1 MKIEPYKGSTSVE
14 PAAGSEF
21 DGPSRKEKIETAGS
35 GTSETHDTGPLPG
48 PELLRLLHTA
58 HAMGVQNSSADR
70 HISTSMILFALASS
84 DTAPLQT
91 HSPEALCFAKTLKDV
106 AEDRFEKTW
115 DTYFNFPPSAIPST
129 GDFSSDDVPP
139 LSANAAI
146 WLQKATQA
154 ARQASHQQVE
164 VGDLIS
170 ALWGLTQGR
179 CLYRLQTMAVDM
191 RTLHKHYEQRLLS
204 LLIPEVPAAN
214 QAASTPPATSQ
225 QSPQPNN
232 IRKYLQHD
240 RASHLDQLGF
250 KQYAIS
256 IAAFLTS
263 RDTHG
268 PISISIQAPWGMG
281 KSSLMRQIQYEL
293 DPPAEQASA
302 MADICTLDVMRF
314 LDRQIPPTQQ
324 IISGPDKRWTVW
336 FNAWKYESSEE
347 VWAGLVDAIISQ
359 VSERLGRV
367 QRELFLLR
375 LNLARIDDGLVR
387 KKIYQRVAALWWGT
401 IRRWVL
407 AAMALLL
414 SFGSISVI
422 TYAVPDLKLWNLAS
436 MSGAVGTQIAIAA
449 YAVWA
454 FFQSRKK
461 VENEPAK
468 FSLAEY
474 VRVPDYAKSVGV
486 MHQIHQDLRRVL
498 DILPKRM
505 MQDCNGTAVTEPLVI
520 FIDDLDRCTPNKIAS
535 VVEGL
540 NAFLAGDQS
549 EFLFVI
555 GMDPQVVAAA
565 LEHAHKDV
573 KSHLP
578 SYEQVVPLGWRFM
591 DKFIQLG
598 FTIPPI
604 HNVENDTFIDFLIGP
619 DTPETKN
626 TPAAAIPNTPLSDAS
641 ASVASREEHRVA
653 DKEESARILEQ
664 RQREASVAFRSDGKD
679 VQTIMRGICKEY
691 HCSPREIKR
700 TLNFVRFLLL
710 LRISRTTHQLP
721 IPTLSQYQRWAM
733 LCMRWPDLALWLQWG
748 STLPLQN
755 TMHPVFGN
763 VAAQRLYWL
772 EQCST
777 DTQGGI
783 EEWGKS
789 AADKL
794 GLPVGKVSWLASP
807 EVYNFFVQE
816 TLHPTEYRISAGA
829 NIGFY

>member
-1 MKIEPYKGSTSVE
+1 
-14 PAAGSEF
+14 
-21 DGPSRKEKIETAGS
+21 
-35 GTSETHDTGPLPG
+35 
-48 PELLRLLHTA
+48 
-58 HAMGVQNSSADR
+58 
-70 HISTSMILFALASS
+70 MILFALASS
-84 DTAPLQT
+84 DIAPLQT
-91 HSPEALCFAKTLKDV
+91 HSAETLCFAKTLKRL
-106 AEDRFEKTW
+106 AENRFEETW
-115 DTYFNFPPSAIPST
+115 NSYFNFPPSAMAST
-129 GDFSSDDVPP
+129 ENVSGDDTPPMSS
-139 LSANAAI
+139 NAAI
-146 WLQKATQA
+146 WLQNASQA
-154 ARQASHQQVE
+154 ARMANHRQIE

-170 ALWGLTQGR
+170 ALWGLKHGR
-179 CLYRLQTMAVDM
+179 WLSRLKTMAVDIHA
-191 RTLHKHYEQRLLS
+191 LQSYYEQDLLS
-204 LLIPEVPAAN
+204 LHIPEVPLRN
-214 QAASTPPATSQ
+214 LQ
-225 QSPQPNN
+225 QNN
-232 IRKYLQHD
+232 IRQYLQHD

-263 RDTHG
+263 SDTHG
-268 PISISIQAPWGMG
+268 PISISIQAPWGVG

-293 DPPAEQASA
+293 DPPAQQTSILE
-302 MADICTLDVMRF
+302 DIRTLDVVKF
-314 LDRQIPPTQQ
+314 LDRQIPLTQQ
-324 IISGPDKRWTVW
+324 SSSGPDKRWTVW
-336 FNAWKYESSEE
+336 FNAWKYGSSEE
-347 VWAGLVDAIISQ
+347 VWAGLVDAIVSQ

-375 LNLARIDDGLVR
+375 LNLSRIDDGLVR
-387 KKIYQRVAALWWGT
+387 QKIYQRVAALWWVT

-407 AAMALLL
+407 TAMALIL
-414 SFGSISVI
+414 SFGSITVL
-422 TYAVPDLKLWNLAS
+422 THAVPDLKHLSLAA
-436 MSGAVGTQIAIAA
+436 MFGAAGTQIALAA
-449 YAVWA
+449 YAVWT

-461 VENEPAK
+461 VADEPAK

-505 MQDCNGTAVTEPLVI
+505 MQDGSGASVTEPLVI

-598 FTIPPI
+598 FTIPPV
-604 HNVENDTFIDFLIGP
+604 HTTENDIFIDFLIGP
-619 DTPETKN
+619 ETSETQN
-626 TPAAAIPNTPLSDAS
+626 TPATSEHSAPLSDAGAS
-641 ASVASREEHRVA
+641 AAAQVERSVA
-653 DKEESARILEQ
+653 DKQENARVLERQQ
-664 RQREASVAFRSDGKD
+664 RQESMALRSDGKD

-691 HCSPREIKR
+691 NCSPREIKR

-710 LRISRTTHQLP
+710 LRISRTTHHLP
-721 IPTLSQYQRWAM
+721 IPTLLQYQRWSV

-748 STLPLQN
+748 STLPLQ
-755 TMHPVFGN
+755 TSMPPIFGS

-772 EQCST
+772 EQCSA
-777 DTQGGI
+777 DTQSNVD
-783 EEWGKS
+783 EWGKT

-794 GLPVGKVSWLASP
+794 GLPVGKVSWLNNS
-807 EVYNFFVQE
+807 EVHLFFVQE
-816 TLHPTEYRISAGA
+816 TRQPAEHRISAGA
-829 NIGFY
+829 AIGFY